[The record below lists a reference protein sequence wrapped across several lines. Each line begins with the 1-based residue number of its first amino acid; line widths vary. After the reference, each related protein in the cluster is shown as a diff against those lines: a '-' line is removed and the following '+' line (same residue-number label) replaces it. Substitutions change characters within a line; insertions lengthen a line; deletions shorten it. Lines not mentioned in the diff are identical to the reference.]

1 MTLVSKTDFSDRKW
15 LYNDKNF
22 SVSQTCPAQNEE
34 NMQKKKKERKQKERR
49 TNIKDESVREQ
60 NWQLFLAIDQ
70 TQGIFSVDWPLQV
83 DNR

>member
-22 SVSQTCPAQNEE
+22 SVSQTCQAQNEE
-34 NMQKKKKERKQKERR
+34 NMQKKKKERKQKERK

-60 NWQLFLAIDQ
+60 N
-70 TQGIFSVDWPLQV
+70 
-83 DNR
+83 